1 MFVFNLVFL
10 IVHIWYMYSQIWIKP
25 LLIWWSQK
33 RNSNKWDKEEK
44 TDLVNMPVNC
54 YIIIV
59 TICYNDYFIRSN
71 VYILSILFHY
81 SCLMFVDLNQA
92 TADVKESLSQN
103 LTTERDKTT
112 TKYDCLLNSM
122 SPSMILFILLCFVSL
137 ILFCF
142 FFKFI
147 SPYSKSIKQYKFL
160 TKS

>member
-1 MFVFNLVFL
+1 MIHVFADLNQATADL
-10 IVHIWYMYSQIWIKP
+10 MES
-25 LLIWWSQK
+25 K

-44 TDLVNMPVNC
+44 TDLVNMPLNC

-59 TICYNDYFIRSN
+59 TICYKDYFIRSN

-92 TADVKESLSQN
+92 TTDVKESLSQN
-103 LTTERDKTT
+103 LTTERDKIA

-122 SPSMILFILLCFVSL
+122 SPSMILFVLLCFVSL

-142 FFKFI
+142 FFQIYFPPI
-147 SPYSKSIKQYKFL
+147 PSL
-160 TKS
+160 

>member
-1 MFVFNLVFL
+1 
-10 IVHIWYMYSQIWIKP
+10 
-25 LLIWWSQK
+25 
-33 RNSNKWDKEEK
+33 
-44 TDLVNMPVNC
+44 MPINC

-59 TICYNDYFIRSN
+59 IICYKDYFIRSN
-71 VYILSILFHY
+71 VYILSLLFHY
-81 SCLMFVDLNQA
+81 SCLMFVDVNQA

-122 SPSMILFILLCFVSL
+122 FPSMILFILLCVVSL

-147 SPYSKSIKQYKFL
+147 FPQFQVYKTVQILNKKVIKKERELIMMKMYCVCVFCFFFGFFFGLLLHTRPIKHNHVKL
-160 TKS
+160 

>member
-1 MFVFNLVFL
+1 M
-10 IVHIWYMYSQIWIKP
+10 P
-25 LLIWWSQK
+25 L
-33 RNSNKWDKEEK
+33 
-44 TDLVNMPVNC
+44 NC

-59 TICYNDYFIRSN
+59 IICYKDYFIRSN
-71 VYILSILFHY
+71 VYILSLLFHY

-103 LTTERDKTT
+103 ITTERDKAT

-122 SPSMILFILLCFVSL
+122 SPSMILFVLLCSVSL

-147 SPYSKSIKQYKFL
+147 FPLFQVYK
-160 TKS
+160 TV